1 MIPYFTQ
8 DLGDSTTLAGFF
20 ARMVGLGF
28 LMIALAPKLG
38 ANESS
43 FVKQTMV
50 FHVGAL
56 PWFYKLSTYV
66 AVGKKAVQLWTP
78 WAWQLQ
84 CVVNVLFA
92 VWGYLTLSAG
102 KKKKKN

>member
-1 MIPYFTQ
+1 
-8 DLGDSTTLAGFF
+8 
-20 ARMVGLGF
+20 
-28 LMIALAPKLG
+28 
-38 ANESS
+38 
-43 FVKQTMV
+43 MV

-102 KKKKKN
+102 KKKKN